1 MNFNEDKWDLLM
13 SRRLDGVAG
22 DDEVL
27 ELDRELIRNPELRV
41 RWDEFRRVDETAFAA
56 LSEIAAEGVDIGL
69 TARRIVDRAVSVQT
83 PVRNWRTRAHRGWL
97 LIPGAIAA
105 ALAALM
111 VPRMDWGRSEFDTPG
126 VVHTPHPSRSV
137 SSLPSSLPST
147 FPSSDPPLDPK
158 SMRPIGIN
166 PDLMRTV
173 GTTRRSTG
181 RDVLGIMGDDG
192 NLYFI
197 EVDRSR
203 TIRLPGAGTT
213 SNELLRM

>member
-1 MNFNEDKWDLLM
+1 M

-22 DDEVL
+22 DDEIL

-41 RWDEFRRVDETAFAA
+41 RWDEFRRVDEAA
-56 LSEIAAEGVDIGL
+56 SVALLGIAAEGVDVGA

-83 PVRNWRTRAHRGWL
+83 QARNWRTRAHRGWL

-105 ALAALM
+105 AFAALM
-111 VPRMDWGRSEFDTPG
+111 IPRMDWGRPASHVPAVALTPDA
-126 VVHTPHPSRSV
+126 
-137 SSLPSSLPST
+137 SLVPSSSPSLE
-147 FPSSDPPLDPK
+147 PR
-158 SMRPIGIN
+158 SMSRGGIN

-173 GTTRRSTG
+173 GTTRRNTG

-197 EVDRSR
+197 EVDRTR